1 MNSALLPP
9 GSDAATFVAQTEEES
24 HMMQAKTFD
33 IPTVSVTISS
43 SSSQHGELEGDL
55 KPRADACASYL
66 RLSSS

>member
-33 IPTVSVTISS
+33 IPTVSVMSELFIKEC
-43 SSSQHGELEGDL
+43 SSQVSNRDL
-55 KPRADACASYL
+55 LY
-66 RLSSS
+66 